1 MADVIYNNRY
11 RLDAKIGEGGMAV
24 VYRGYDLILRRQ
36 VAIKVL
42 RPAFSADE
50 AFVQRFEFEAQ
61 AAAKLSHP
69 NIVTTYD
76 VGQIDGDHY
85 IVEEY
90 VPGETLAAIIARQG
104 ALPESAAVRYAR
116 QVCAA
121 LAAAHRQGLL
131 HRDIKPSNILIT
143 REDVVRITDFGIAHA
158 IEDGL
163 PAERAADE
171 ALMGSLPYC
180 APEQVTGE
188 PATEATDLYGLGVVM
203 YEMVAGARPLRG
215 ADNDAL
221 ADAIL
226 NTPAPE
232 LPSEADVGPAFA
244 AIVAK
249 LLRKDPATRYRSAGE
264 LLGALRRIA
273 RGHADDVEQGE
284 GEGEAGPDAPTE
296 ILRRRARRAVAQA
309 AAVEIEEPKR
319 PVWRAS
325 RAIAAAAGFV
335 ALLVVIA
342 LLVAARQAA
351 SRSMRMPDLTGKSVA
366 EAVTSLHALG
376 IDDVSIRQQPDPAV
390 QGGLVAGT
398 EPAVG
403 AGVVLGSTVTLI
415 VSDGPPTVAVPNVLG
430 QDPQAAEQFLSAQGF
445 QVRIAAKPMHS
456 ATVKVGLVAATN
468 PAPGSPLAK
477 GGVVVVSRSSG
488 PAMVVVPNI
497 VSMTEDDARKLLAHL
512 GLKLAVNSVVAVS
525 NIPAQVILS
534 QDPSEKGSL
543 APGGTVM
550 VDVSAGPAAIEVP
563 QLVGQSLDA
572 ARQMLTS
579 AGLSVG
585 NIVQAAV
592 PDQPPGTVVSQT
604 PGAFARVSEG
614 TAIDLVVSAGGS
626 ASPVPVPGQSAAPQ
640 GAAPRGAPLAPVP
653 NVIGMTVDQ
662 AKGVLERNGYRVDR
676 VTVLAGSPPDA
687 KVLSTDPAV
696 GTTPSNGNAVVLIVG
711 R

>member
-11 RLDAKIGEGGMAV
+11 RLDAKIGEGGMAI

-50 AFVQRFEFEAQ
+50 AFVQRFDFEAQ

-69 NIVTTYD
+69 NIVTTHD
-76 VGQIDGDHY
+76 VGHVDGDHY

-90 VPGETLAAIIARQG
+90 VAGETLATLIARQG
-104 ALPESAAVRYAR
+104 TLPESVAVRYAR

-121 LAAAHRQGLL
+121 LAAAHRQALL

-143 REDVVRITDFGIAHA
+143 REDVVRITDFGIARA
-158 IEDGL
+158 IEDG
-163 PAERAADE
+163 PVGERASDE
-171 ALMGSLPYC
+171 AVMGSLPYC
-180 APEQVTGE
+180 APEQLTGE
-188 PATEATDLYGLGVVM
+188 PATESTDLYALGVVM
-203 YEMVAGARPLRG
+203 YEMVTGRRPLGG

-226 NTPAPE
+226 HTPPPE
-232 LPSEADVGPAFA
+232 LAASGGAGPAFS

-249 LLRKDPATRYRSAGE
+249 LLRKDPTTRYRSAGE
-264 LLGALRRIA
+264 VLAALRRLA
-273 RGHADDVEQGE
+273 RGHADEEEEE
-284 GEGEAGPDAPTE
+284 GEGESGPDAPTE
-296 ILRRRARRAVAQA
+296 ILRRRTRRAAAQLPS
-309 AAVEIEEPKR
+309 VEIAEPRK
-319 PVWRAS
+319 PTWRAG
-325 RAIAAAAGFV
+325 RAVAAAAGLV
-335 ALLVVIA
+335 ALLVIVA

-351 SRSMRMPDLTGKSVA
+351 SRGTRMPDLGGRSVA

-376 IDDVSIRQQPDPAV
+376 IDDVVIKQQPDPVV
-390 QGGLVAGT
+390 QGGLVAT
-398 EPAVG
+398 TDPAPG
-403 AGVVLGSTVTLI
+403 ASVAQGALVTLV
-415 VSDGPPTVAVPNVLG
+415 VSDGPATVAVPNVLG
-430 QDPQAAEQFLSAQGF
+430 QDPAHAQQFLSAQGF
-445 QVRIAAKPMHS
+445 QVRVAPKPVHS
-456 ATVKVGLVAATN
+456 ATVRVGLVAATD
-468 PAPGSPLAK
+468 PAPGSPLSK
-477 GGVVVVSRSSG
+477 GGVVVLATSSG

-497 VSMTEDDARKLLAHL
+497 VSMTEDDARKLLARL
-512 GLKLAVNSVVAVS
+512 GLKLAINSEVAVN

-572 ARQMLTS
+572 ARQTLAS
-579 AGLSVG
+579 VGLSVG

-604 PGAFARVSEG
+604 PGAFARVSQG
-614 TAIDLVVSAGGS
+614 AAIDLVVSAG
-626 ASPVPVPGQSAAPQ
+626 ANATAAPAPGQSPAPA
-640 GAAPRGAPLAPVP
+640 GAPPKGAPLTPVP
-653 NVIGMTVDQ
+653 NVIGMSVDQ

-676 VTVLAGSPPDA
+676 VTVLPGSPPDA

-696 GTTPSNGNAVVLIVG
+696 GTMPSSGNAVVLIVG